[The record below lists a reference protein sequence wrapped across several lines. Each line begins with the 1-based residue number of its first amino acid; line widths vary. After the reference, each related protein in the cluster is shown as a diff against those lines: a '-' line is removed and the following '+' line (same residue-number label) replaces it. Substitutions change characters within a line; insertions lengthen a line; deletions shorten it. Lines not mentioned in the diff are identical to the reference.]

1 MLKKN
6 LNKRCDLH
14 SSNLSQHSDRGGESL
29 HGPTLQNCDT
39 NEVVVNNEVCLTP
52 QSLGQEYLVASNT
65 ITNCTLLK
73 FNVNYVLFVLLH
85 NCVHT
90 VCVSV
95 KVLCLWEHSEN
106 ISKEMV
112 LKCYSRHSDVFVE
125 NWGHDGR
132 MALG

>member
-1 MLKKN
+1 M
-6 LNKRCDLH
+6 
-14 SSNLSQHSDRGGESL
+14 
-29 HGPTLQNCDT
+29 
-39 NEVVVNNEVCLTP
+39 NNEVCLTP
-52 QSLGQEYLVASNT
+52 QSLGQEYLVASNS

-73 FNVNYVLFVLLH
+73 FNINFVLH

-90 VCVSV
+90 VCVYV
-95 KVLCLWEHSEN
+95 KVLCLCEHSEN
-106 ISKEMV
+106 ISKAMV